1 MGKKDFAIGLFTGI
15 LITVFLG
22 ACVVSGKIIYDS
34 RHADVDAKARVEA
47 REEAAQKVEDR
58 LDGQK
63 FDTVLSDDEF
73 IKKVMVMEDM
83 LDMYYLEDVSK
94 DEIKEGIY
102 DGIMASI
109 DDPYACYYTAD
120 ELIELTQ
127 DTQGVYYGVGAYL
140 MLDQKYGYPQV
151 TGIIDNSPASE
162 SNLRVE
168 DYIVAVDGVDIFNM
182 DLSDAVTL
190 IKGPENTDVTL
201 TIVRK
206 ATNEEFDEVLTRR
219 KVETPTV
226 KYEMKQDNIAY
237 IAISEFDQITV
248 SQFQDALDSAYAD
261 GMKGLIL
268 DLRGN
273 PGGSLSAV
281 VSIGD
286 YMLPKGLIVYT
297 EDKYGKKEE
306 YKSTGKHEI
315 DVPMVVL
322 INGGS
327 ASASEILAGAIKDYE
342 KGVLM
347 GTTTYGKG
355 IVQRVMSLGDGSAI
369 KLTVSHYYTP
379 LGNDIHKVG
388 INPDIEVEFD
398 TDAYLEDVNADNQL
412 DEAIKYL
419 EEELN

>member
-1 MGKKDFAIGLFTGI
+1 VGKKEFAIGLFTGI
-15 LITVFLG
+15 LISVFI
-22 ACVVSGKIIYDS
+22 AVCVISGKIIYDANKNEVNS
-34 RHADVDAKARVEA
+34 MTMTAARQ
-47 REEAAQKVEDR
+47 EAAEELSNKVDS
-58 LDGQK
+58 
-63 FDTVLSDDEF
+63 TANTILSDEEF
-73 IKKVMVMEDM
+73 LKKMMLMEDM
-83 LDMYYLEDVSK
+83 IDVYYLEDVSE
-94 DEIKEGIY
+94 DDLKEGVY

-109 DDPYACYYTAD
+109 DDPYACYYTEE

-127 DTQGVYYGVGAYL
+127 DTQGVYYGIGAYL
-140 MLDQKYGYPQV
+140 MLDQKYGYPQI

-182 DLSDAVTL
+182 ELSDAVAL
-190 IKGPENTDVTL
+190 IKGPENTEVTL
-201 TIVRK
+201 TVARK
-206 ATNEEFDEVLTRR
+206 ATNEEFDEVVTRR

-226 KYEMKQDNIAY
+226 KYEMKDDGIAY
-237 IAISEFDQITV
+237 IVISEFDQITV
-248 SQFQDALDSAYAD
+248 TQFQEALDSAYAD
-261 GMKGLIL
+261 GMRGLVL

-286 YMLPKGLIVYT
+286 YMLPQGLIVYT
-297 EDKYGKKEE
+297 EDKYGKREE

-322 INGGS
+322 VNGGS

-355 IVQRVMSLGDGSAI
+355 IVQRVMSLGDGSAV

-379 LGNDIHKVG
+379 NGNDIHKVG
-388 INPDIEVEFD
+388 IEPDIEVEFD
-398 TDAYLEDVNADNQL
+398 VDAYLEDVEADNQL
-412 DEAIKYL
+412 DEAISYL
-419 EEELN
+419 EGELN

>member
-1 MGKKDFAIGLFTGI
+1 MGKKEFAIGLFTGI
-15 LITVFLG
+15 LISVFI
-22 ACVVSGKIIYDS
+22 AVCVISGKIIYDANKNEVNS
-34 RHADVDAKARVEA
+34 MTMTAARQ
-47 REEAAQKVEDR
+47 EAAEELSNKVDS
-58 LDGQK
+58 
-63 FDTVLSDDEF
+63 TANTILSDEEF
-73 IKKVMVMEDM
+73 LKKMMLMEDM
-83 LDMYYLEDVSK
+83 IDVYYLEDVSE
-94 DEIKEGIY
+94 DDLKEGVY

-109 DDPYACYYTAD
+109 DDPYACYYTEE

-127 DTQGVYYGVGAYL
+127 DTQGVYYGIGAYL
-140 MLDQKYGYPQV
+140 MLDQKYGYPQI

-182 DLSDAVTL
+182 ELSDAVAL
-190 IKGPENTDVTL
+190 IKGPENTEVTL
-201 TIVRK
+201 TVARK
-206 ATNEEFDEVLTRR
+206 ATNEEFDEVVTRR

-226 KYEMKQDNIAY
+226 KYEMKDDGIAY
-237 IAISEFDQITV
+237 IVISEFDQITV
-248 SQFQDALDSAYAD
+248 TQFQEALDSAYAE
-261 GMKGLIL
+261 GMRGLVL

-286 YMLPKGLIVYT
+286 YMLPQGLIVYT
-297 EDKYGKKEE
+297 EDKYGKREE

-322 INGGS
+322 VNGGS

-355 IVQRVMSLGDGSAI
+355 IVQRVMSLGDGSAV

-379 LGNDIHKVG
+379 NGNDIHKVG
-388 INPDIEVEFD
+388 IEPDIEVEFD
-398 TDAYLEDVNADNQL
+398 VDAYLEDVEADNQL
-412 DEAIKYL
+412 DEAISYL
-419 EEELN
+419 EGELN

>member
-1 MGKKDFAIGLFTGI
+1 MGKKEFAIGLFTGI
-15 LITVFLG
+15 LISVFI
-22 ACVVSGKIIYDS
+22 AVCVISGKIIYDANKNEVNS
-34 RHADVDAKARVEA
+34 MTMTAARQ
-47 REEAAQKVEDR
+47 EAAEELSNKVDS
-58 LDGQK
+58 
-63 FDTVLSDDEF
+63 TANTILSDEEF
-73 IKKVMVMEDM
+73 LKKMMLMEDM
-83 LDMYYLEDVSK
+83 IDVYYLEDVSE
-94 DEIKEGIY
+94 DDLKEGVY

-109 DDPYACYYTAD
+109 DDPYACYYTEE

-127 DTQGVYYGVGAYL
+127 DTQGVYYGIGAYL
-140 MLDQKYGYPQV
+140 MLDQKYGYPQI

-182 DLSDAVTL
+182 ELSDAVAL
-190 IKGPENTDVTL
+190 IKGPENTEVTL
-201 TIVRK
+201 TVARK
-206 ATNEEFDEVLTRR
+206 ATNEEFDEVVTRR

-226 KYEMKQDNIAY
+226 KYEMKDDGIAY
-237 IAISEFDQITV
+237 IVISEFDQITV
-248 SQFQDALDSAYAD
+248 TQFQEALDSAYAD
-261 GMKGLIL
+261 GMRGLVL

-286 YMLPKGLIVYT
+286 YMLPQGLIVYT
-297 EDKYGKKEE
+297 EDKYGKREE

-322 INGGS
+322 VNGGS

-355 IVQRVMSLGDGSAI
+355 IVQRVMSLGDGSAV

-379 LGNDIHKVG
+379 NGNDIHKVG
-388 INPDIEVEFD
+388 IEPDIEVEFD
-398 TDAYLEDVNADNQL
+398 VDAYLEDVEADNQL
-412 DEAIKYL
+412 DEAISYL
-419 EEELN
+419 EGELN